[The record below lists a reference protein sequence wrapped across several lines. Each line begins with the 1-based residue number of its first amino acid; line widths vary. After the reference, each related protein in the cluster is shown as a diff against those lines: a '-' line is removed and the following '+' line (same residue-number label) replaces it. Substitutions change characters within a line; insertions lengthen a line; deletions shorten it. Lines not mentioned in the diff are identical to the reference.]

1 MKKALKYLSDLIQ
14 QFNSII
20 EGIIKMIFLLNS
32 PQLRQ
37 AIRFISRNT
46 KAVVQFCLVS
56 PIEDHCEE
64 RIVKRIV
71 GYLGLIFGTLGTA
84 VYLLASIVLFTISL
98 ISIFNGLVLIG
109 FEAMSLVA
117 LSLLSARVCHVISEH
132 GLLDIKE

>member
-56 PIEDHCEE
+56 PIEDHYEE

-117 LSLLSARVCHVISEH
+117 LSLLSAKVCHVISER
-132 GLLDIKE
+132 GLLDVKE